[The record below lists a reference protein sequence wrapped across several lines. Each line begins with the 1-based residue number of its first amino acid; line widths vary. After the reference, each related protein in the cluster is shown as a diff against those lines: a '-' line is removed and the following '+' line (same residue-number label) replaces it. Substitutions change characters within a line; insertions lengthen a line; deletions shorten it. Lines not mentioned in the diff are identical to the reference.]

1 MRDFLYRLLSA
12 IILVILVI
20 GVIWFILP
28 DTVFSYPIEKLW
40 SFCATIFHWQE
51 YYRKGLQTEG
61 AIAIFFGGYLLLL
74 ILLIIY
80 GFCHFVLWDRISPT
94 SHFTNAFALLSSC
107 YLLDF
112 FVSTA
117 DPYPFGELL
126 WVFMVF
132 SSFFLTMLY
141 IGEEWALL
149 LKILVIAIGE
159 QCLYAIIY
167 YFLSFNQFHTPDF
180 GNRTSG
186 TFVNPGS
193 LYPLCLIGF
202 PISLILAEM
211 EKSLHWRWLW
221 RAIGGVSLL
230 ALTFTFTRT
239 GWIAFAV
246 SAGYLAFSPFSPLRS
261 QRPARL
267 MLVLLIVLAL
277 SGTAF
282 VRTMGRPVGNPED
295 RSFWGRFAIW
305 QTALHVIADHPL
317 LGNGLNTYPQKQR
330 EHMTERLKYFNPLNV
345 EAKNLYLHLAAEL
358 GLIGLAVFCWVAW
371 RYYQLF
377 RFVIGTFPPSSDL
390 YKIAIGIHAALIG
403 IAVAGL
409 ADTPILHH
417 SRSAATFAV
426 ACLLGLLCSSVN
438 HACPAPVVDD
448 DTLRKR
454 RQRFWRGVGFVVVA
468 SCLPITYFSWHVG
481 VGVKKA
487 FEAFPKVQELAFR
500 LPKATSYVRLKE
512 IAPVM
517 RDAVVAS
524 EDGYFYFHHGVDWL
538 ALHRALRKNI
548 RALRFKQGGST
559 ITMQLARYL
568 FLGRERT
575 LARKVAEII
584 LALKMEQLLP
594 KDRIL
599 ELYLN
604 TARFGMG
611 EDGLF
616 AAAQNYFG
624 KQPKD
629 LNLAEAAFLAGV
641 LPEPPFDQ
649 RNVTPEL
656 VRRCQRRA
664 FERLRAFFP
673 ERYPPEVIQ
682 EAQKTP
688 LKFRWGTVVI
698 LSEGVNENGG
708 H

>member
-149 LKILVIAIGE
+149 LKVLVIAIGE

-221 RAIGGVSLL
+221 RAMGGVSLL

-345 EAKNLYLHLAAEL
+345 EAKKSLPAS
-358 GLIGLAVFCWVAW
+358 GC
-371 RYYQLF
+371 RT
-377 RFVIGTFPPSSDL
+377 GTDWSGSF
-390 YKIAIGIHAALIG
+390 
-403 IAVAGL
+403 
-409 ADTPILHH
+409 
-417 SRSAATFAV
+417 
-426 ACLLGLLCSSVN
+426 LLGRLAILSTFQVRDWHFSPVQRPLQNRYRYPRCFDWYRRRWVSG
-438 HACPAPVVDD
+438 HPHPAPLPLGSH
-448 DTLRKR
+448 LR
-454 RQRFWRGVGFVVVA
+454 GGMSSGSFVLVSKSRL
-468 SCLPITYFSWHVG
+468 SCPCG
-481 VGVKKA
+481 
-487 FEAFPKVQELAFR
+487 
-500 LPKATSYVRLKE
+500 
-512 IAPVM
+512 
-517 RDAVVAS
+517 
-524 EDGYFYFHHGVDWL
+524 
-538 ALHRALRKNI
+538 
-548 RALRFKQGGST
+548 
-559 ITMQLARYL
+559 
-568 FLGRERT
+568 
-575 LARKVAEII
+575 
-584 LALKMEQLLP
+584 
-594 KDRIL
+594 
-599 ELYLN
+599 
-604 TARFGMG
+604 
-611 EDGLF
+611 
-616 AAAQNYFG
+616 
-624 KQPKD
+624 
-629 LNLAEAAFLAGV
+629 
-641 LPEPPFDQ
+641 
-649 RNVTPEL
+649 
-656 VRRCQRRA
+656 
-664 FERLRAFFP
+664 
-673 ERYPPEVIQ
+673 
-682 EAQKTP
+682 
-688 LKFRWGTVVI
+688 
-698 LSEGVNENGG
+698 
-708 H
+708 